1 MVTAVEPV
9 LAAIAGAAVAGMLGM
24 QIAQW
29 RIMLDLGQRL
39 ARVETMIEML
49 LTRKSTPPPNDSEE
63 DLS

>member
-1 MVTAVEPV
+1 
-9 LAAIAGAAVAGMLGM
+9 M

-49 LTRKSTPPPNDSEE
+49 LAGKSTPPPTNPDEG
-63 DLS
+63 LN

>member
-1 MVTAVEPV
+1 MVNEVEPV
-9 LAAIAGAAVAGMLGM
+9 LAAMAGAAVAGILGM

-49 LTRKSTPPPNDSEE
+49 LASESKSPPTDPDERLN
-63 DLS
+63 